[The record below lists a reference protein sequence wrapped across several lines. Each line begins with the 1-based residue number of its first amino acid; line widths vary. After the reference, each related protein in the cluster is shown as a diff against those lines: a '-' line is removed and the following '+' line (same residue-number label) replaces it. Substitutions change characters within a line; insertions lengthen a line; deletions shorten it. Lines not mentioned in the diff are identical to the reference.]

1 MKILV
6 LKRHLLVAAAAL
18 VLAPAG
24 VEAQSVYAAR
34 GLGFPLEAQDARS
47 QGLGGVA
54 VGLPGAE
61 ISWANPA
68 AAVGLLAPGLVFSYQ
83 FDNFDAQ
90 GPGTTASGTAARFP
104 MMLGA
109 FPAGDRIVLTA
120 GYGSFLDQNW
130 RVEQPDTLLVFGDTV
145 PVLDIAHSVG
155 GVARLRLGGAY
166 QIAEGVGVGLGL
178 DVYSGS
184 VERLEGRLFP
194 GEFTPG
200 CCRAGWNYRGLGVTG
215 GVHWS
220 PTGDTGLGV
229 SISHG
234 GTLEA
239 TPRAGLGTD
248 VGGVVPIAR
257 SISYNL
263 PLTARVGGSGRLG
276 QDLLV
281 AVSGNY
287 AGWSALDDD
296 LGAQGGAQDA
306 WTVQGGLEWD
316 GLTIRER
323 PVPIRFGARN
333 SALPFRWNPDA
344 AAGWPTERALTMG
357 AGVVLAGGATRSDF
371 GLEFGNR
378 GGEGAGIEESYWRFA
393 FSVRVLGR

>member
-1 MKILV
+1 MKIQSLN
-6 LKRHLLVAAAAL
+6 RHLMVAAAAL
-18 VLAPAG
+18 VVVPMGA
-24 VEAQSVYAAR
+24 EAQSVYAAR

-47 QGLGGVA
+47 QGLGGVT

-68 AAVGLLAPGLVFSYQ
+68 SAVGLLAPGLVLSYQ
-83 FDNFDAQ
+83 FDNFDAE
-90 GPGTTASGTAARFP
+90 GPGTTATGSAARFP
-104 MMLGA
+104 MLLGA

-130 RVEQPDTLLVFGDTV
+130 RVEQPDTLFVFGDTV
-145 PVLDIAHSVG
+145 PVLDVANSVG

-166 QIAEGVGVGLGL
+166 RVAEGVGVGLGL

-194 GEFTPG
+194 GEVNPG
-200 CCRAGWNYRGLGVTG
+200 CCRAGWNYRGVGVTG

-220 PTGDTGLGV
+220 PTGDTGIGL
-229 SISHG
+229 SLSHG

-239 TPRAGLGTD
+239 APRESLG
-248 VGGVVPIAR
+248 GGVVVSAPTM
-257 SISYNL
+257 SYSL
-263 PLTARVGGSGRLG
+263 PLTARLGGSGRLG

-281 AVSGNY
+281 AVSGTY
-287 AGWSALDDD
+287 SGWSALNDD
-296 LGAQGGAQDA
+296 LGTQGGAQDA
-306 WTVQGGLEWD
+306 WSVHGGLEWD

-323 PVPIRFGARN
+323 PVPIRLGGRN
-333 SALPFRWNPDA
+333 SELPFRWNPDA
-344 AAGWPTERALTMG
+344 ATGWPTERALTMG

-371 GLEFGNR
+371 GLEFGSR